1 MKTIQQVQAANLI
14 SKALKAGYTLPVAIA
29 TVQFSYTVDG
39 GIEGAVAM
47 VKASK

>member
-1 MKTIQQVQAANLI
+1 MKTIQQTQAANLI
-14 SKALKAGYTLPVAIA
+14 AKALKAGYSLQVAIS
-29 TVQFSYTVDG
+29 TVTFSYQVDG